1 MLASCSEYICAR
13 WKADILP
20 CGDKGEQLWAIQ
32 KETRDSGLKI
42 DPATAAYLSW
52 EARLDAVAAGRGGLL
67 CAPPPHTRRGCAR
80 APRGA
85 DETRRAELAIA
96 ALKAADALFRFT
108 PAAGCTPARVDLRS
122 AALKLGSPDPAE
134 AHEGHADLDAT
145 YVFQCVDAA
154 KAAEVDVGLF
164 EAFSRLQG
172 QRVEVVTAR
181 GQFKRDLK
189 RPAKRVS
196 LAR

>member
-1 MLASCSEYICAR
+1 MKRISAWVAALFLSSGTVVLAQGQ
-13 WKADILP
+13 P
-20 CGDKGEQLWAIQ
+20 HVHGV
-32 KETRDSGLKI
+32 
-42 DPATAAYLSW
+42 
-52 EARLDAVAAGRGGLL
+52 ARLDVAVEAGQVVLQFETPLDSLL
-67 CAPPPHTRRGCAR
+67 GFER

-145 YVFQCVDAA
+145 YVFKCVDSA

-172 QRVEVVTAR
+172 LKVEVVTAR